1 MTLKQDREK
10 VTKFFERHFKENPG
24 MNAICLPDEIQMIM
38 DYRGIHLG
46 SNQPQDS
53 VGPQFIFF
61 PEKVPVGA
69 PISDYRDRYEKKYG
83 EPPPTGFKRHN
94 LSEKIIINTPDL
106 PASKEKTVASL
117 PGEKHETMRKPQRD
131 TRAAIPEK
139 PIISDKLPTVNCEA
153 THVHEGHK
161 LQCMK
166 KHGHARYCVGE
177 YMDSAGVMQ
186 AQSFGQIYTPRDKDN

>member
-69 PISDYRDRYEKKYG
+69 PVGRYEEKYKKKYG
-83 EPPPTGFKRHN
+83 EPPPSPYDRRN
-94 LSEKIIINTPDL
+94 QSEKITIKAPTL
-106 PASKEKTVASL
+106 PPKHDKPPEPSEEKIVVSL
-117 PGEKHETMRKPQRD
+117 PEEKQEPYIVPDPSVKPVKC
-131 TRAAIPEK
+131 RATYIFK
-139 PIISDKLPTVNCEA
+139 GYNLKC
-153 THVHEGHK
+153 
-161 LQCMK
+161 CK
-166 KHGHARYCVGE
+166 KHRHTGYHVGE
-177 YMDSAGVMQ
+177 FTDAKGQ
-186 AQSFGQIYTPRDKDN
+186 KHAQSWGSLWDPETVTGQMQGR